1 METRYYMENGH
12 YMKLEIDYDEY
23 CEDPREWDHFCT
35 FAAWFGWYGRDRLGD
50 DTGFDSVEDALQ
62 HLVRDNVTE
71 KQIISFIRRGK
82 TAMYVE
88 YDRHTREWN
97 LYNKYEYNDHFG
109 HKKGD
114 NYLVNS
120 TDQKLDWLVDDMIDE
135 LTASEGVALLEE
147 YTDMVFLPLNAA
159 DYGCNGYRCRV
170 NNYRGFDDCNGL
182 AWTDKKT
189 ITDCMLTEKNWKDR
203 AYGIMEGEVEEYDI
217 WLQGECYFAQW
228 YQYDFENRDWIDY
241 ESCGGFLT
249 DECGDNLFKLIA
261 DTDHKMYENFEDLYR
276 GIA

>member
-12 YMKLEIDYDEY
+12 YMKLEIDYDEW
-23 CEDPREWDHFCT
+23 CDSPREWDNFCT

-50 DTGFDSVEDALQ
+50 ETGFDSAEDAIR
-62 HLVRDNVTE
+62 HLVSDNVKD

-82 TAMYVE
+82 TRMRLE
-88 YDRHTREWN
+88 YNRHEREW
-97 LYNKYEYNDHFG
+97 YVYSKYTWTSSFFKKEDEFTLCSG
-109 HKKGD
+109 HV
-114 NYLVNS
+114 LE
-120 TDQKLDWLVDDMIDE
+120 WLIDDIIDD
-135 LTASEGVALLEE
+135 LTVSEGVALLEE
-147 YTDMVFLPLNAA
+147 YTDMVFLPLSAA
-159 DYGCNGYRCRV
+159 DYGSNGYRCRV

-189 ITDCMLTEKNWKDR
+189 VTDCMLTEKNWKEK
-203 AYGIMEGEVEEYDI
+203 AYRIIEGEVEEYDI

-228 YQYDFENRDWIDY
+228 YQYDFENRDWLLV
-241 ESCGGFLT
+241 ESCGGYLT
-249 DECGDNLFKLIA
+249 DEWGDNLFKLIA